1 MGGLVGWVDF
11 RGGLAGQEK
20 LLRRMTATLAHRGPD
35 GQDVWLSDHAGLGH
49 CHLAVDEAQGAAQPM
64 CLDAGDGE
72 ALVAGVQTGALY
84 NHEELRRDLE
94 QRGSRFSGRSAT
106 EVLLRAYRQWGAD
119 VVDRLEGMF
128 AFAIWDAG
136 RRRLL
141 LGRDRFGMKP
151 LYYHALPGGLLFASE
166 PKGIMAHPGFTP
178 RLDLD
183 RLPMVLQPRLA
194 LPGETPLAG
203 LQELPAAH
211 LLTVTGAGTATRR
224 YWRLVS
230 EPHGDDFAATAG
242 RVRGLLE
249 DSVARQVGAGA
260 ALGAMLSGGIDSTSV
275 AALASATRW
284 RARPDASLSTFC
296 LRFGGDAAHFQ
307 PTELRPDVDAPFAAE
322 AAAFLGCR
330 HESVTADA
338 SDLLA
343 VIPATRRARDLPGW
357 GQFDASMYL
366 LFRQMRRDCK
376 VVLTGEAADEVF
388 GGYPHFFKPEVLKAP
403 GFPWMGDGPKL
414 SACLSPELTAR
425 LDPVADEAARL
436 DAVLADVPRLAGED
450 PAEAR
455 MREVL
460 YCGMAGPLSVI
471 LDRKDRMSMAHGLEV
486 RAPFCDHQLVQYV
499 WNVPWAMKARGGVKG
514 LLKAAVRDL
523 LPESTL
529 TRKKSAYPHVQ
540 DPAYDRALLREAHR
554 LANDPGSVIAGLF
567 DTGRLN
573 GLIAAV
579 GHDPAGAMRARAF
592 PGGSS
597 APHLLIQLV
606 ELGRWVEDYRVS
618 LG

>member
-1 MGGLVGWVDF
+1 MRIGAD
-11 RGGLAGQEK
+11 R
-20 LLRRMTATLAHRGPD
+20 
-35 GQDVWLSDHAGLGH
+35 HAR
-49 CHLAVDEAQGAAQPM
+49 D
-64 CLDAGDGE
+64 DDGE
-72 ALVAGVQTGALY
+72 AAIVGVQTGALY

-94 QRGSRFSGRSAT
+94 QRGIRFAGRSET

-119 VVDRLEGMF
+119 FVGRLEGMF

-136 RRRLL
+136 RRQLL

-151 LYYHALPGGLLFASE
+151 LYYHAFRDGLLFASE
-166 PKGIMAHPGFTP
+166 PKGIMAHPRFVR

-203 LQELPAAH
+203 LHELPAAH
-211 LLTVTGAGTATRR
+211 LLTVTEAGTATRR

-230 EPHGDDFAATAG
+230 APHGDDFAATAG

-249 DSVARQVGAGA
+249 DSVARQAGASAGA

-275 AALASATRW
+275 AALASAAR
-284 RARPDASLSTFC
+284 RRQRPDAALPTFC

-330 HESVTADA
+330 HESVTAAA
-338 SDLLA
+338 SDLPA

-366 LFRQMRRDCK
+366 LFREVHRDCK
-376 VVLTGEAADEVF
+376 VALTGEAADEFF
-388 GGYPHFFKPEVLKAP
+388 GG
-403 GFPWMGDGPKL
+403 
-414 SACLSPELTAR
+414 
-425 LDPVADEAARL
+425 
-436 DAVLADVPRLAGED
+436 
-450 PAEAR
+450 
-455 MREVL
+455 
-460 YCGMAGPLSVI
+460 
-471 LDRKDRMSMAHGLEV
+471 
-486 RAPFCDHQLVQYV
+486 
-499 WNVPWAMKARGGVKG
+499 
-514 LLKAAVRDL
+514 
-523 LPESTL
+523 
-529 TRKKSAYPHVQ
+529 YPHVQ
-540 DPAYDRALLREAHR
+540 DPEYDRALLREAHR
-554 LANDPGSVIAGLF
+554 LANDPGSAIAGLF

-579 GHDPAGAMRARAF
+579 GDDPSGAMRARAF

-597 APHLLIQLV
+597 APHLLIQLL
-606 ELGRWVEDYRVS
+606 ELGRWVEDYRVP